1 MSGDRPEHAANGDV
15 IMVPGELSELL
26 AQIAAEPVPARLLDL
41 ALKLQKA
48 LAEHRIPA
56 TSSDR
61 LEATV

>member
-1 MSGDRPEHAANGDV
+1 MSGDTPEHAPSGDA

-26 AQIAAEPVPARLLDL
+26 AQIATEPVPARLLEL
-41 ALKLQKA
+41 ALELQKA
-48 LAEHRIPA
+48 LVQHRIHV